1 MLVEYNKINEN
12 SRIWIFTS
20 DRKITQTQGEK
31 INNLLSNF
39 LANWQ
44 SHKSPLFA
52 GYNIFK
58 SFFLVIALDENQNP
72 ASGCSI
78 DLLYK
83 EILKIETSLNISF
96 TNRLKIC
103 IDDNDII
110 KSVLLNELKKH
121 ADLESLFY
129 DTTINIKKDLKE
141 LLKPI
146 NQGWCKNYL

>member
-110 KSVLLNELKKH
+110 KSVSLNELKKH

>member
-1 MLVEYNKINEN
+1 MLIEYNKINEN

-20 DRKITQTQGEK
+20 EQKITDIQKEK

-39 LANWQ
+39 LANWH
-44 SHKSPLFA
+44 SHKLPLFA

-58 SFFLVIALDENQNP
+58 SFFLVIALDESKNS

-83 EILKIETSLNISF
+83 EIHKIEKSLIISF

-103 IDDNDII
+103 IDDNDSI
-110 KSVLLNELKKH
+110 KSVLLNELKNH
-121 ADLESLFY
+121 ADKESLFY

-141 LLKPI
+141 ILKPI

>member
-1 MLVEYNKINEN
+1 MLIEYNKINED
-12 SRIWIFTS
+12 SRLWIFTS
-20 DRKITQTQGEK
+20 DRKIKENQEK
-31 INNLLSNF
+31 ILNNLLSNF